1 MWAWKRFAAVLF
13 LVLAGAAAPARE
25 PAGPVPLEIKAQPLG
40 DALKTL
46 AEQADL
52 QIVFLPSEI
61 GERRS
66 PGLKDRV
73 TVEEALTRL
82 LAGTPL
88 EFVRTAEGVY
98 VVRERSAD
106 SAAAKSPPAPPADEK
121 PPRDRPD
128 RKVTSPKELVAGLP
142 QPSSLGD
149 LMVTGTHL
157 RSAPVGAQVISIDRE
172 DFERM
177 GFTTL
182 QDVIRTLPQN
192 FGGGATEDTILGIEA
207 RTNTAEGNALNLR
220 GLGSS
225 STLVLLNGRR
235 LAAGGNE
242 AAFTDVSNIPLT
254 AVERIDVLPDG
265 ASAFYGSD
273 AVGGVVNIVLRDDY
287 VGAESHARAGTVT
300 DGDLSELQAGQ
311 VIGGRWET
319 GNALVALEYYR
330 RDRLLAADRAQ
341 AASDLRPFG
350 GDNFDVRTSNPGTI
364 VIGARTWAI
373 PAGQDGTALTPADF
387 VAGTQNLTGRRE
399 GADLLP
405 RQERASMVAALH
417 QEVTNRL
424 DLFLDALFS
433 RREFESQS
441 IGAPVNLVVTPANPF
456 YVNPT
461 GGTGPLVVA
470 YNFGDDLGRLG
481 ASGTVEVSN
490 AAFGAAWQV
499 GRDWRIT
506 GYGAYAREEQEQRQR
521 NLVNFGE
528 LLQALNDPDPATALN
543 PFGDGSHTNP
553 ATLARIR
560 TRSVLGVDSS
570 LRSAH
575 LVADGPLLDLGAGE
589 IKLAVGAD
597 HRRQL
602 LDSSN
607 VSQVSV
613 GGTNIQHHSE
623 RSVSSAFAE
632 VLVPLVSAQNGVPAI
647 HQLHLS
653 LAGRVEDYSD
663 FGGTRVPAAGFVWEP
678 LEGIALRGTWS
689 KSFKAPSLAD
699 LDESQNALQIA
710 PLRDTAS
717 PTGLTQTLIW
727 FGKNADL
734 NEETATSWT
743 LGTEVAPPAVPA
755 LRVGMTYFDIEYRD
769 RIQMSSFNFANLAD
783 PLVAEFVDRTP
794 TAEERARVCAR
805 GNFFGNPANCTAAPI
820 GAIVDV
826 RIQNVAL
833 SHTRG
838 FDLAGAWEGTTPFG
852 DLEARLSG
860 TYLLDFRQAAR
871 PNLPVVELVD
881 TQSNPLDLR
890 LRGSL
895 TWQRSGYEVSLF
907 LNHADS
913 YRDTFSNPDRRVD
926 SWTTYDLQ
934 LAYDTSERAGPL
946 DGIRVSLS
954 VQNLLDD
961 APPFLNNANGIGYD
975 EENADLLGRIV
986 RFHVRKSW

>member
-1 MWAWKRFAAVLF
+1 MWAWRRLAAVLC
-13 LVLAGAAAPARE
+13 LVMPGLPLGAQE
-25 PAGPVPLEIKAQPLG
+25 PAEPVSLEIEAQPLG

-52 QIVFLPSEI
+52 QLVFLPGDI

-66 PGLKDRV
+66 PELKARV
-73 TVEEALTRL
+73 TVNEALTRL

-98 VVRERSAD
+98 IVRERTPGSMD
-106 SAAAKSPPAPPADEK
+106 AKTPPAVPPDDK
-121 PPRDRPD
+121 PRPRRDPRE
-128 RKVTSPKELVAGLP
+128 TAPKELVAETA

-157 RSAPVGAQVISIDRE
+157 RGSPAGAQVISIDRE

-177 GFTTL
+177 GFSTL

-192 FGGGATEDTILGIEA
+192 FGGGATEDTTRGLEA
-207 RTNTAEGNALNLR
+207 QTNTGKGNALNLR

-235 LAAGGNE
+235 LALGGNE

-287 VGAESHARAGTVT
+287 VGAESQVRASTVT
-300 DGDLSELQAGQ
+300 DGQQSEWQGGQ
-311 VIGGRWET
+311 VIGGRWQS

-330 RDRLLAADRAQ
+330 RDPLLAKYRAQ

-364 VIGARTWAI
+364 VIGAQTWAI

-387 VAGTQNLTGRRE
+387 VAGTQNLTGRKE

-405 RQERASMVAALH
+405 RQQRASVVATVH
-417 QEVTNRL
+417 QQVTDRL
-424 DLFLDALFS
+424 DLFLDALVS
-433 RREFESQS
+433 RREFESRS
-441 IGAPVNLVVTPANPF
+441 VGAPVNLVVTPANPF

-461 GGTGPLVVA
+461 GGSGPVVVA
-470 YNFGDDLGRLG
+470 YNFLEDLGRL
-481 ASGTVEVSN
+481 AAFGTVEVSN
-490 AAFGAAWQV
+490 AAFGAAWQA
-499 GRDWRIT
+499 GNDWRIT

-543 PFGDGSHTNP
+543 PFGDGSNTNP

-560 TRSVLGVDSS
+560 TNSVLGVDST

-575 LVADGPLLDLGAGE
+575 LLADGPLLDLGAGE

-607 VSQVSV
+607 VSQVNV

-623 RSVSSAFAE
+623 RSVSSAFGE
-632 VLVPLVSAQNGVPAI
+632 VMVPLVSTKNAAPAI
-647 HQLHLS
+647 RRLQLS
-653 LAGRVEDYSD
+653 LAGRVETYSD
-663 FGGTRVPAAGFVWEP
+663 FGGTEVPAAGLVWEP
-678 LEGIALRGTWS
+678 LEGVAVRGTWS
-689 KSFKAPSLAD
+689 RSFKAPSLAQ

-710 PLRDTAS
+710 PLPDTSSA
-717 PTGLTQTLIW
+717 TGFTQTLIW
-727 FGKNADL
+727 FGKSADL

-743 LGTEVAPPAVPA
+743 LGAEIAPPAVA
-755 LRVGMTYFDIEYRD
+755 QLRFGLTYFDIEFQD

-783 PLVAEFVDRTP
+783 PLSADLVDRTP

-805 GNFFGNPANCTAAPI
+805 GNFFGNPADCTAAPV
-820 GAIVDV
+820 GAIADV
-826 RIQNVAL
+826 RIQNIAL
-833 SHTRG
+833 SRTRG
-838 FDLAGAWEGTTPFG
+838 FDFVGAWAGVTSMG

-860 TYLLDFRQAAR
+860 TYLVDFGQAAR
-871 PNLPVVELVD
+871 ASLPVVELVD
-881 TQSNPLDLR
+881 TQNNPLDLR

-895 TWQRSGYEVSLF
+895 TWQRGSYEASLF
-907 LNHADS
+907 LNYADS

-926 SWTTYDLQ
+926 SWTTYDVQ
-934 LAYDTSERAGPL
+934 LAWQARERDGPL
-946 DGIRVSLS
+946 DGLRVSLS

-961 APPFLNNANGIGYD
+961 DPPFLNNANGIGYD